1 MRNKKIK
8 LKTLVKLLMAK
19 ERQPDIILHVENH
32 EYDLKVYDYIFYK
45 NTKVLDWTYITDALD
60 NAKDQVV
67 IYI

>member
-1 MRNKKIK
+1 
-8 LKTLVKLLMAK
+8 MAK